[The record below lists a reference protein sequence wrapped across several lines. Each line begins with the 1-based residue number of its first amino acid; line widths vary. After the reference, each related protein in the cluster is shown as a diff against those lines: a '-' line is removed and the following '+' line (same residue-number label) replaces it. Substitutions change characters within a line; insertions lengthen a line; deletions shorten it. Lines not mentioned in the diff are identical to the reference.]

1 MKVLGFGMLFNMEE
15 AQTKF
20 RIKVMDEFPMPGI
33 FAVLCS
39 EDWFQ
44 CYDTEYGMYSFFDT
58 DTINTQYRLHHWQI
72 LSTSPFAPII
82 CFGTR
87 TIVAKSTVTQT
98 VTDVNITPASG
109 GTVKPGETLQLGVE
123 LTGTVSPETDGVS
136 VKPNAV
142 VWSISAKAS
151 AKASAEQNAE
161 PIALNSATRITD
173 DNVLHLQ
180 KTGIEAGNV
189 LYITGTTVYV
199 NPSGDTSKYT
209 KTITVTVA

>member
-1 MKVLGFGMLFNMEE
+1 M
-15 AQTKF
+15 
-20 RIKVMDEFPMPGI
+20 
-33 FAVLCS
+33 
-39 EDWFQ
+39 
-44 CYDTEYGMYSFFDT
+44 
-58 DTINTQYRLHHWQI
+58 
-72 LSTSPFAPII
+72 
-82 CFGTR
+82 
-87 TIVAKSTVTQT
+87 
-98 VTDVNITPASG
+98 NITPASG
-109 GTVKPGETLQLGVE
+109 GAVKPGETLQLGVE
-123 LTGTVSPETDGVS
+123 LTGAISPKTDGVS

-151 AKASAEQNAE
+151 ADENAE

-180 KTGIEAGNV
+180 KTDIEEGDV